1 MNEDK
6 NSTLKRHSRCTG
18 VLQSAM
24 KMLVSEKYT
33 LGVIEMAG
41 ISKEQQEKDEQSL
54 VGFLTI
60 FNIALLCVFLVICL
74 YNSV

>member
-1 MNEDK
+1 
-6 NSTLKRHSRCTG
+6 
-18 VLQSAM
+18 
-24 KMLVSEKYT
+24 
-33 LGVIEMAG
+33 MAG

-60 FNIALLCVFLVICL
+60 FNIALLCVLLVICV